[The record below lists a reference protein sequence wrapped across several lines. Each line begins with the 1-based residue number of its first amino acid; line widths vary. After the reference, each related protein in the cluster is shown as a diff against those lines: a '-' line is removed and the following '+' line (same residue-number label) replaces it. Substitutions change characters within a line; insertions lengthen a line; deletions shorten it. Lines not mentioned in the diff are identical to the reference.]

1 MQIGDF
7 SASVMNAQVEAKS
20 RVKDKSDAQAIKE
33 AKEDAKLK
41 KACEGFES
49 MFMNMMYKE
58 MRKTVPKSGFWGNS
72 NAEDLWQ
79 DMMDSEMVDQMAKSG
94 GIGLADMLYN
104 QLKRDFQDKM
114 DMELRAQQ
122 ANEAR
127 MKALN
132 IKV

>member
-33 AKEDAKLK
+33 AKEDAKLR

-94 GIGLADMLYN
+94 GIGLADMLYK
-104 QLKRDFQDKM
+104 QLKRDFQDQM